1 MWDFRGTGAEA
12 SDLGSVCALTSR
24 PTQAP
29 LLHETRFQL
38 GLSIPKLRGGCGS
51 PETIVPDRWLSW
63 PRGPQGLFVVPLRST
78 TAQPLALRKLAVAPG
93 RHCYAIDPLYCRQ
106 ETPHRRVGV
115 RKALSRGTVA
125 NPRSSLKEETLLS
138 SL

>member
-51 PETIVPDRWLSW
+51 PETIVPDRWLSG
-63 PRGPQGLFVVPLRST
+63 RVVPKVSLLFRCDQQLPS
-78 TAQPLALRKLAVAPG
+78 
-93 RHCYAIDPLYCRQ
+93 
-106 ETPHRRVGV
+106 
-115 RKALSRGTVA
+115 LSLCA
-125 NPRSSLKEETLLS
+125 SLLS
-138 SL
+138 LPDVIVMRSIRCIAGRRRRIVVLASAKRFREEPWQILARH